1 MKFLRRVWRVS
12 AAIGRVAVR
21 HPRFSVPLIV
31 LLLASG
37 SLTYEYFRAETHLV
51 LFSKS
56 ERLTP
61 EEGGGWRVSYVP
73 LRDGVPD
80 LDGADQ
86 FANRDVSLLRWKR
99 SSGKIDGQLNAL
111 PKGAIIAI
119 TVYGWRSTLFSAF
132 PNILSVKVVGKL
144 EPDATG

>member
-1 MKFLRRVWRVS
+1 M
-12 AAIGRVAVR
+12 
-21 HPRFSVPLIV
+21 PLIV

-37 SLTYEYFRAETHLV
+37 SLTYEYFRAETHLI

-132 PNILSVKVVGKL
+132 PNILSVQVVGKL